1 MMIGNKEMFK
11 FLKKKN
17 KTSFVF
23 FILILYS
30 FIGVAVGYF
39 LHDYLT

>member
-23 FILILYS
+23 LILYS

>member
-1 MMIGNKEMFK
+1 MIE

-23 FILILYS
+23 FIMIFYS
-30 FIGVAVGYF
+30 IIGLGLGYLF
-39 LHDYLT
+39 AEYLL